1 MKGARNRNETEHL
14 VNFHRPAAAGL
25 SALVVF
31 RKGPIVRISF
41 EELNNQV
48 VFGKSNGKIIWQ
60 PRIGCWYSD
69 KMFMGEELPTPFTG
83 MKPPE
88 IYREL
93 NCSNRVYNY
102 NACFKRIEHPSVKT
116 TEKKL
121 NETDTERTIHTPVG
135 KQIFVG
141 RTSPNNAHILEVKW
155 EVSAE
160 EELKVAA
167 WREENTTWEWD
178 QQAYDRIREEW
189 GDLGAPTM
197 FMPRVNVQD
206 LYINKMGSQNGIYAL
221 YDWTDTVEAYFR
233 TLEEC
238 HNRLIDVINSSPVDI
253 INFGDNVHCGTL
265 PPDIFRKYV
274 LPVYQRRCERLHST
288 GKFVNAHWDGD
299 TKALLPY
306 AKETGL
312 DGIEAIT
319 PKPQGDVTLEEIKEG
334 LGDEI
339 FLIDGIPAVYFD
351 STFPVSDLEKCTHRL
366 IELFA
371 PKLVLG
377 ISDEISSTGDIER
390 IRVVGRIVDEYN
402 SQFD

>member
-1 MKGARNRNETEHL
+1 M
-14 VNFHRPAAAGL
+14 
-25 SALVVF
+25 
-31 RKGPIVRISF
+31 RISF

-48 VFGKSNGKIIWQ
+48 VFGKSGGKIIWQ
-60 PRIGCWYSD
+60 PRILSWYSD
-69 KMFMGEELPTPFTG
+69 KMFMGEQLPAPFTG
-83 MKPPE
+83 MRLSE
-88 IYREL
+88 VYREL
-93 NCSNRVYNY
+93 NCSNRVYDY
-102 NACFKRIEHPSVKT
+102 GECFKRIEHPSVKT

-121 NETDTERTIHTPVG
+121 NETDTECTTHTPVG
-135 KQIFVG
+135 KQVFIGRKSLSNPHIF
-141 RTSPNNAHILEVKW
+141 EVKW
-155 EVSAE
+155 EVSTE
-160 EELKVAA
+160 EELKVAT

-178 QQAYDRIREEW
+178 QEAYDRIRVEW

-197 FMPRVNVQD
+197 CVPRVNVQD
-206 LYINKMGSQNGIYAL
+206 LYLNKMGSQNGIYAL
-221 YDWTDTVEAYFR
+221 YDWPETIESYFR
-233 TLEEC
+233 ALEEC
-238 HNRLIDVINSSPVDI
+238 HNRLIDVINVSPVDL

-265 PPDIFRKYV
+265 PPDLFLKYV
-274 LPVYQRRCERLHST
+274 LPVYQRRCERLHSA
-288 GKFVNAHWDGD
+288 GKFTHAHWDGD

-334 LGDEI
+334 LGDEV

-351 STFPVSDLEKCTHRL
+351 KTFPVSDLEECTHRL

-390 IRVVGRIVDEYN
+390 IHIVSRIVDEYN